1 MGNNRDIPDTHCKKN
16 ETKYSFPSDFFANL
30 FSKLWCSIWKWIA
43 FTRGKF
49 CPCIPFA
56 THYTIHTFTPFTEI
70 IMLNP
75 NYRYIGIDFETTG
88 LDMQKDVPIQVG
100 IVEIDTN
107 GEIIDSFESL
117 IRPEKDIK
125 ELKNIVHFITKIE
138 VAQLVFAPTID
149 EVATQIAHFF

>member
-1 MGNNRDIPDTHCKKN
+1 
-16 ETKYSFPSDFFANL
+16 
-30 FSKLWCSIWKWIA
+30 
-43 FTRGKF
+43 
-49 CPCIPFA
+49 
-56 THYTIHTFTPFTEI
+56 
-70 IMLNP
+70 MLNP